1 MVALLGR
8 WFDRLAQ
15 RVGYTIGRSHRP
27 RGGGLRLVHHRLVFG
42 RMVNRGCDS

>member
-15 RVGYTIGRSHRP
+15 RVGYTIAGAIVLAVGAFVWFIIGWSL
-27 RGGGLRLVHHRLVFG
+27 GGW
-42 RMVNRGCDS
+42 